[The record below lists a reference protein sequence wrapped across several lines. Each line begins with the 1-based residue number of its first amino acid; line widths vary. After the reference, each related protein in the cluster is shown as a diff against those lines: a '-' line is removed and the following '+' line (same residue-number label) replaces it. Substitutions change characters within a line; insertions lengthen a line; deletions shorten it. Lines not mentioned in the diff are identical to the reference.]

1 MKLQIQ
7 ERNCQRTTGKQ
18 NNQSIH
24 TTAGLFP
31 LTAPFGNILGH
42 EKDQLTVGRNTPS
55 NKLRKLPVNPPQRTA
70 PTALGGRH
78 RPGAPHGCFSKSPRL
93 WRLPLLIPN
102 LHALTSQSRRFNTS
116 HPSLLAAAGLQNRQ
130 TGRGKDATARSGV
143 SVLR

>member
-1 MKLQIQ
+1 MKQK
-7 ERNCQRTTGKQ
+7 RNCQRTTGKQ
-18 NNQSIH
+18 NKSEHPRQ
-24 TTAGLFP
+24 ALFP

-42 EKDQLTVGRNTPS
+42 EKAQLTVGRNTPS
-55 NKLRKLPVNPPQRTA
+55 NKLRNSPPQRTA

-78 RPGAPHGCFSKSPRL
+78 RPGAPHGSFSKSPRV

-130 TGRGKDATARSGV
+130 PDSETQTRGKNGRARSGARL
-143 SVLR
+143 LR